1 MKSGPKKR
9 VFERVSISLF
19 KGQKRG
25 LELLAKKKEVPL
37 ADLVRHAVVRT
48 YGRNIKKNT
57 R

>member
-1 MKSGPKKR
+1 MKPGPKKR
-9 VFERVSISLF
+9 VYERVSISLF

-25 LELLAKKKEVPL
+25 LERLASKKEVPV

-48 YGRNIKKNT
+48 YGRNIQKGT